1 MNGVISM
8 SDSSRNPNLSNKVI
22 DLLVKDIFQKNN
34 INIEK
39 AKNNISDGQK
49 EMLRDLVQDLSQQV
63 DGFLKSVDNNQQSS
77 KNSNKS
83 TANTKKIRF
92 KK

>member
-1 MNGVISM
+1 M
-8 SDSSRNPNLSNKVI
+8 SDSSQNPNLSNKVI

-39 AKNNISDGQK
+39 AKSNISDGQR

>member
-1 MNGVISM
+1 M
-8 SDSSRNPNLSNKVI
+8 SDSSQNPILSNKVI

-34 INIEK
+34 INIEETK
-39 AKNNISDGQK
+39 SNISDGQK

-77 KNSNKS
+77 ENSNKS

>member
-1 MNGVISM
+1 M
-8 SDSSRNPNLSNKVI
+8 SDSSQNPNLSNKVI

-39 AKNNISDGQK
+39 AKSNISDGQK

-77 KNSNKS
+77 ENSNKS

>member
-1 MNGVISM
+1 M
-8 SDSSRNPNLSNKVI
+8 SDSSQNPNLSNKVI
-22 DLLVKDIFQKNN
+22 DLMVKDIFQKNN

-63 DGFLKSVDNNQQSS
+63 DGFLKSVDNIQQSS
-77 KNSNKS
+77 KNSQ
-83 TANTKKIRF
+83 
-92 KK
+92 

>member
-8 SDSSRNPNLSNKVI
+8 SDSSQNPNLSNKVI

-39 AKNNISDGQK
+39 AKSNISDGQR

>member
-1 MNGVISM
+1 M

>member
-1 MNGVISM
+1 M
-8 SDSSRNPNLSNKVI
+8 SDSSQNPNLSNKVI

-39 AKNNISDGQK
+39 AKSNISDGQK

>member
-1 MNGVISM
+1 MNGVISV
-8 SDSSRNPNLSNKVI
+8 SDSSQNPNLSNKVI
-22 DLLVKDIFQKNN
+22 DLMVKDIFQKNN

-39 AKNNISDGQK
+39 AKSNISDGQK

-77 KNSNKS
+77 ENSNKS
-83 TANTKKIRF
+83 TANAKKIRF

>member
-8 SDSSRNPNLSNKVI
+8 SDSSQNPNLSNKVI

>member
-1 MNGVISM
+1 M
-8 SDSSRNPNLSNKVI
+8 SDSSQNPNLSNKVI

>member
-1 MNGVISM
+1 MNGVISV
-8 SDSSRNPNLSNKVI
+8 SDSSQNPNLSNKVI

-39 AKNNISDGQK
+39 AKSNISDDQK

-63 DGFLKSVDNNQQSS
+63 DGFLKSVDNNATVIRKQQ
-77 KNSNKS
+77 
-83 TANTKKIRF
+83 
-92 KK
+92 